1 MNKTIYTEFTSKA
14 AENAADASA
23 SSIRS
28 APGKP
33 GPGPSHSRPP
43 LPLPQT
49 LEEKWEKAGIE
60 DAFIFGS
67 VMSSNKDLLLE
78 LLQLSLPEM
87 EIEEILDA
95 GQEVHI
101 KTAVDAHGVRLDVSV
116 RDNKGRIFDVE
127 MQLRDES
134 DIPRR
139 IRYYTG
145 TLDQT
150 NLKPGES
157 YNQLKDTVVLF
168 ITRFDPFNRKRRR
181 YTFRNICLEEKD
193 TRLELGDGTTKVILN
208 AAGKEGNI
216 PSALKDFLD
225 LVMGIRPSADDSYAG
240 RVQKQVEAAK
250 RSSALRREYMNW
262 EMTLLVERDKG
273 RAEGKAEG
281 RTEGDTLRLIR
292 QILLKLDKGKSED
305 LIASEVEEDIAVVHQ
320 FASIAAGMDDPDPE
334 KILQVYNDRK

>member
-1 MNKTIYTEFTSKA
+1 VLHVSSPIAKIIIFQ
-14 AENAADASA
+14 NA
-23 SSIRS
+23 IL
-28 APGKP
+28 
-33 GPGPSHSRPP
+33 PS
-43 LPLPQT
+43 LPIPQT

-116 RDNKGRIFDVE
+116 RDNKGRVFDVE

-134 DIPRR
+134 DIPKR

-145 TLDQT
+145 TLDQA

-168 ITRFDPFNRKRRR
+168 ITRFDPFNRERRR

-193 TRLELGDGTTKVILN
+193 NRLELGDGTTKVILN
-208 AAGKEGNI
+208 ATGKEGMI
-216 PSALKDFLD
+216 PSALKDSSILSWESGRLRMIPTPVVFRNRLR
-225 LVMGIRPSADDSYAG
+225 LPSA
-240 RVQKQVEAAK
+240 AA
-250 RSSALRREYMNW
+250 
-262 EMTLLVERDKG
+262 
-273 RAEGKAEG
+273 
-281 RTEGDTLRLIR
+281 
-292 QILLKLDKGKSED
+292 
-305 LIASEVEEDIAVVHQ
+305 
-320 FASIAAGMDDPDPE
+320 P
-334 KILQVYNDRK
+334 